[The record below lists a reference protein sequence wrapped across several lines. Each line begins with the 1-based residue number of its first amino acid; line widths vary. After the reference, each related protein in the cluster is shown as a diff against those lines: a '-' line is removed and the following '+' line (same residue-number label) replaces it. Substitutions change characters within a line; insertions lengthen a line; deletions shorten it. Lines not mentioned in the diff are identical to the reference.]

1 MLQWKTRSNRRIV
14 ANKWV
19 SKQHAAAAYY
29 LLGLNTH
36 TFLFLDLML
45 LNILFSVFLD
55 GKYLTVRVHAACSVP
70 AKATRGLKEDFEM
83 M

>member
-1 MLQWKTRSNRRIV
+1 M
-14 ANKWV
+14 

-45 LNILFSVFLD
+45 LNILFSAFLD
-55 GKYLTVRVHAACSVP
+55 GKYLTVGIDAACSVP
-70 AKATRGLKEDFEM
+70 AKGTLGLKEDFGM
-83 M
+83 MQ